1 MTPSVIR
8 IDDLILS
15 HDRQVAVSGLS
26 GSFAPGSLTAITG
39 PNGAGKTTL
48 LRALAGLH
56 APDAGCII
64 GTSSAGRTIGT
75 SGAGS
80 IIGTA
85 GRIALLPQASQLDR
99 SFPISCRDMVALGH
113 WPRLG
118 AFRGQTPAMRDE
130 VWQAMEAV
138 GLAELASRAVGSLS
152 SGQFQRALFA
162 RLIVQ
167 DAPILLL
174 DEPFTAV
181 DEPTGADLLKLLLG
195 WHKAG
200 KTVIV
205 VLHDLQLI
213 QRAFPQTLLL
223 AGVPIAWGSTASVL
237 TTANIHRARLGN
249 WIEPYVET
257 QQWPAA

>member
-1 MTPSVIR
+1 MTPPAIR
-8 IDDLILS
+8 VDDLTLS
-15 HDRQVAVSGLS
+15 YDRRVAVSGLS
-26 GSFAPGSLTAITG
+26 GSFAPGSLTAIAG

-56 APDAGCII
+56 APDAGRIT
-64 GTSSAGRTIGT
+64 GTTGQ
-75 SGAGS
+75 
-80 IIGTA
+80 
-85 GRIALLPQASQLDR
+85 IALLPQASQLDR

-118 AFRGQTPAMRDE
+118 AFRGQTPAMRDA
-130 VWQAMEAV
+130 VRQAMEAV
-138 GLAELASRAVGSLS
+138 GLVELANRAVGSLS

-167 DAPILLL
+167 DAPVLLL

-181 DEPTGADLLKLLLG
+181 DERTGADLLSLLLG

-200 KTVIV
+200 KTVIA

-213 QRAFPQTLLL
+213 QRDFPETLLL
-223 AGVPIAWGSTASVL
+223 AGEPIAWGPTSTVL
-237 TTANIHRARLGN
+237 TPANIHRARLGS
-249 WIEPYVET
+249 WIAPYQT
-257 QQWPAA
+257 QAA

>member
-1 MTPSVIR
+1 MTPPTIAIGDVT
-8 IDDLILS
+8 LS
-15 HDRQVAVSGLS
+15 YDRQVALSGLS
-26 GSFAPGSLTAITG
+26 GSFAPGSLTAIAG

-56 APDAGCII
+56 APDTGHI
-64 GTSSAGRTIGT
+64 T
-75 SGAGS
+75 
-80 IIGTA
+80 GTA
-85 GRIALLPQASQLDR
+85 GQIALLPQASQLDR

-118 AFRGQTPAMRDE
+118 AFRGQTPAMRGAVSE
-130 VWQAMEAV
+130 ALEAV
-138 GLAELASRAVGSLS
+138 GLTELASRPVGSLS

-181 DEPTGADLLKLLLG
+181 DERTGADLLNLLLG
-195 WHKAG
+195 WNKAG
-200 KTVIV
+200 RTVIA

-223 AGVPIAWGSTASVL
+223 AGVPVAWGATAAVL
-237 TTANIHRARLGN
+237 TPANLHRAKLGG
-249 WIEPYVET
+249 WIEPCGET
-257 QQWPAA
+257 RQRPAA

>member
-1 MTPSVIR
+1 MTPQTIAIGDVT
-8 IDDLILS
+8 LS
-15 HDRQVAVSGLS
+15 YDRQVALSGLS
-26 GSFAPGSLTAITG
+26 GSFAPGSLTAIAG

-56 APDAGCII
+56 VPDAGRI
-64 GTSSAGRTIGT
+64 A
-75 SGAGS
+75 
-80 IIGTA
+80 GTA
-85 GRIALLPQASQLDR
+85 GQIALLPQASQLDR

-118 AFRGQTPAMRDE
+118 AFRGQTPAMRDA
-130 VWQAMEAV
+130 VNQALEAV
-138 GLAELASRAVGSLS
+138 GLAELANRAVGSLS

-174 DEPFTAV
+174 DEPFIAV
-181 DEPTGADLLKLLLG
+181 DERTGADLLNLLLG

-200 KTVIV
+200 KTVIA

-213 QRAFPQTLLL
+213 QREFPETLLL
-223 AGVPIAWGSTASVL
+223 AGEPIAWGPTSMVL
-237 TTANIHRARLGN
+237 TPANIHRARLGN
-249 WIEPYVET
+249 WIVPYRT
-257 QQWPAA
+257 QAA